1 MVICMKNIV
10 KYHLME
16 HFILIRGLVMIQK
29 YLLSIRL
36 EWKSNFS
43 FFFRNI
49 IHSFMSKCN
58 MNKEGCYGK
67 FVVIVVL
74 MLEILI
80 FLGTRD
86 VVLIWSPNIS
96 NFFNVN
102 LFLIKNYS
110 SYYLIY
116 LLYFWYILTDY
127 LIYFEKGGT
136 IGCSYL
142 IQILCISD
150 CEVIYFYE

>member
-1 MVICMKNIV
+1 
-10 KYHLME
+10 
-16 HFILIRGLVMIQK
+16 
-29 YLLSIRL
+29 
-36 EWKSNFS
+36 
-43 FFFRNI
+43 
-49 IHSFMSKCN
+49 MSKCN
-58 MNKEGCYGK
+58 MNKEGCYVK

-116 LLYFWYILTDY
+116 LLYF
-127 LIYFEKGGT
+127 
-136 IGCSYL
+136 
-142 IQILCISD
+142 
-150 CEVIYFYE
+150 